1 MEMVYKV
8 ARLFEK
14 RETEKS
20 GWGGRVG
27 HTELVADGKKW
38 TLDGKELPAESIT
51 YLMNFALQSL
61 QDAYA
66 GAESL
71 SDAKA
76 RWQAKYDALVD
87 GTVGMRGSGGGVSDE
102 TTAQRYVMKRAYFA
116 QVDDAKKAAFKD
128 MEPADQADLLDRL
141 FAKNAAKLAQAV
153 ADRLAEMDAER
164 KRRAA
169 ERAKLAGMGMDLDL

>member
-1 MEMVYKV
+1 MAHTVT
-8 ARLFEK
+8 RLFEK

-20 GWGGRVG
+20 GWGGRIG
-27 HTELVADGKKW
+27 HTELVADGKNW

-87 GTVGMRGSGGGVSDE
+87 GTVGVRGSGGGVSDE

-141 FAKNAAKLAQAV
+141 FAKNADKLAKAV
-153 ADRLAEMDAER
+153 TERLAAMAEER

-169 ERAKLAGMGMDLDL
+169 EKAKIAAADIELDI

>member
-1 MEMVYKV
+1 MAHKV

-20 GWGGRVG
+20 GWGGRIG
-27 HTELVADGKKW
+27 HVELVVDGEKW
-38 TLDGKELPAESIT
+38 TLDGKELPDASIH

-66 GAESL
+66 GADGL
-71 SDAKA
+71 KDATA
-76 RWQAKYDALVD
+76 RWEAKRAALID
-87 GTVGMRGSGGGVSDE
+87 GTVGASGGGGVSDE
-102 TTAQRYVMKRAYFA
+102 TTAQRYVMKRAYLA

-141 FAKNAAKLAQAV
+141 FAKNAAKLATVV
-153 ADRLAEMDAER
+153 ADRLAEMEAER

-169 ERAKLAGMGMDLDL
+169 ERAKLAGMGVDLDL

>member
-1 MEMVYKV
+1 MEMAHKV

-20 GWGGRVG
+20 GWGGRIG
-27 HTELVADGKKW
+27 HAELAADGKKW
-38 TLDGKELPAESIT
+38 TLDGKELPDASIT

-87 GTVGMRGSGGGVSDE
+87 GTVGARGSGGGVSDE

-141 FAKNAAKLAQAV
+141 FAKNAAKLATAV
-153 ADRLAEMDAER
+153 ADRLAEMEAER

-169 ERAKLAGMGMDLDL
+169 ERAKLAGMGVDLDL